1 MKRKIPVSLI
11 SFTGKIRI
19 SYKSVAMKMGEAKLS
34 FDVWINSLSITP
46 ITFECSTF
54 AECSGPVFFTFRH
67 QVSSKTSV
75 QFQMFNYRNW
85 LFRKNS
91 PRDNFTFAII
101 GNPLHIELEHFRW
114 LHVNIFYCILEFKSK
129 SERIRK
135 KLKTHE

>member
-1 MKRKIPVSLI
+1 MALETPSRPPPFMANAILNFHFDYLTPSL
-11 SFTGKIRI
+11 
-19 SYKSVAMKMGEAKLS
+19 
-34 FDVWINSLSITP
+34 TP
-46 ITFECSTF
+46 TTFECSTF

-75 QFQMFNYRNW
+75 QFQIFNYRNW

-101 GNPLHIELEHFRW
+101 GNPLHIELDHFRS

-129 SERIRK
+129 SFFIMILR
-135 KLKTHE
+135 